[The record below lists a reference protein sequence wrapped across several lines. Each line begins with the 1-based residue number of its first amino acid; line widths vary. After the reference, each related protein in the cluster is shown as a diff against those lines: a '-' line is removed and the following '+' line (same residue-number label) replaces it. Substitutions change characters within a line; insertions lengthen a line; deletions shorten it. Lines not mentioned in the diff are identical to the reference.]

1 MRLAPFIAG
10 RYLFAKKSHNVINI
24 ISAISVIGMAI
35 GTAALIIILSVYN
48 GFDSLI
54 KSMMGTV
61 EPDLVITPA
70 TGKTFVPEGEVYDWI
85 YDRPE
90 VLNMCCVLEENVFI
104 NYDGMQGLAVA
115 KGVDWIYEEESPLA
129 GHIRNGEFKLHKGDI
144 PLTVVGAG
152 LAYDMGINPR
162 FLAPVEVY
170 YPSRKGRISMS
181 DPLSALRS
189 VKVYP
194 SGVFTISDDV
204 DNSLMILPIETMR
217 ELLQYEDEV
226 SGVEIRMTEGTSQRT
241 IKEIQDEISR
251 RLGEGFVVK
260 DRYQQNE
267 TLYKMMKYE
276 KMATYLILIFV
287 IIIIAFN
294 IFGSLTMLIIEK
306 ENDIRILRSMGAEN
320 GLIRRIFVLEGWLIS
335 LSGLAGGIVAGVSLA
350 LVQQH
355 LGIIKMPGQYLVQA
369 YPVILSWSD
378 IVITTVGVA
387 VIGYIIALLPV
398 ISRRRA
404 VKE

>member
-1 MRLAPFIAG
+1 MRLAAFIAK

-398 ISRRRA
+398 ISRSRA